1 MEMELTLIKAR
12 SKEADSLEKIRK
24 EKEKSAKAATKS
36 SKKSE
41 KATTLAT
48 GLPESEEEGQSGRSD
63 NEEGE
68 SSEDD
73 FAMTST
79 NVTKVYYGGLF
90 NNAKFLKGLDFTQ
103 KSMIVAAR
111 AIVNRLET
119 LIERV
124 NNSGGQQFEK
134 FVRDLEEMLD
144 NLKDMKAFVEDSALR
159 RKIKEIS
166 EVLLALSHLLG
177 PRNSIGCLQHVNK
190 WLQLSSTKQIIG
202 SEKSENLVFTLN
214 LQSKR
219 NRRLFQVSA
228 SELMRWKTRRE
239 MSQKG
244 APHNSNS
251 GQSSRGGHRGGHQG
265 GHRGGYKGGYK
276 GNNHDGRQG
285 GYQGSGSGGKWE
297 NNKDSRND
305 RGYGNGGQSNSLVN
319 K

>member
-1 MEMELTLIKAR
+1 MDNSANFQSFETFCYFDARNKHMEMELTLIKAR
-12 SKEADSLEKIRK
+12 SKESESLEKIRK

-41 KATTLAT
+41 KSTTLAT

-63 NEEGE
+63 DEEGE

-144 NLKDMKAFVEDSALR
+144 NLKDMKAFVEDAALR

-202 SEKSENLVFTLN
+202 SEK
-214 LQSKR
+214 K
-219 NRRLFQVSA
+219 
-228 SELMRWKTRRE
+228 
-239 MSQKG
+239 
-244 APHNSNS
+244 
-251 GQSSRGGHRGGHQG
+251 
-265 GHRGGYKGGYK
+265 
-276 GNNHDGRQG
+276 
-285 GYQGSGSGGKWE
+285 
-297 NNKDSRND
+297 
-305 RGYGNGGQSNSLVN
+305 
-319 K
+319 